1 MSKPQSIQVLARH
14 GKSFYWASYFLG
26 SSLAFRA
33 ARLYEFCRFVDD
45 IADGD
50 LPNRQE
56 SLQEIHHSLVD
67 SVSSA
72 QTSKIPEL
80 NDFLNLA
87 KEANI
92 PLVAAHELLEGML
105 LDQKPVEFKT
115 EIELLRYCHAV
126 AGTVGLMMCR
136 VLNCS
141 HARADSFAIDLGI
154 AMQLTNIA
162 RDVLEDGKMGRRYI
176 PASWLK
182 IDVSPMDIK
191 NSKHHTHQPVS
202 NSVDQLLTLAEKYYK
217 SALVGIRLL
226 PFRSRFAIAVA
237 LRIYRQI
244 GIVLRRR
251 KLAWWSGRVMV
262 GKSEKFLLSIR
273 SLGELIPVTVP
284 EHDGKLHKHLKGL
297 AGVSNDQT

>member
-26 SSLAFRA
+26 PSLAFRA
-33 ARLYEFCRFVDD
+33 ARLYAFCRFVDD

-56 SLQEIHHSLVD
+56 SLQEIRHSLVD
-67 SVSSA
+67 SIASS
-72 QTSKIPEL
+72 QTPKIPEL

-87 KEANI
+87 REANI
-92 PLVAAHELLEGML
+92 PLAAAHELIEGML

-136 VLNCS
+136 VLNCN

-176 PASWLK
+176 PESWLE

-191 NSKHHTHQPVS
+191 SSKHITHQPVS
-202 NSVDQLLTLAEKYYK
+202 DSVDQLLTLAEKYYK
-217 SALVGIRLL
+217 SALIGIRLL

-273 SLGELIPVTVP
+273 SLGELIPLTVP
-284 EHDGKLHKHLKGL
+284 EHDYKLHKYLKGL